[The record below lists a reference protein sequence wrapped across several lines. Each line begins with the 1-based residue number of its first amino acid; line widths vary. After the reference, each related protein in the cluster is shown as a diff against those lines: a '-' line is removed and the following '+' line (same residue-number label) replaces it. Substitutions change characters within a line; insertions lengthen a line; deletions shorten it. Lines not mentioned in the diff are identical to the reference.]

1 VSATTTPIVHAPA
14 RHRPTTRGAVEDEM
28 SSVVQLEAARLV
40 LEERWA
46 ALATVERGAPSASMV
61 AYAVEPSI

>member
-1 VSATTTPIVHAPA
+1 
-14 RHRPTTRGAVEDEM
+14 VEDEM